1 MDSLSDNYTLELG
14 LVKEYNT
21 QEWLVLDVWML
32 ACQTTSKTNL
42 QILFLNSFTFKY
54 FKLLHLFK
62 LFILIVKFSDTPNSP
77 LLCIKLL

>member
-32 ACQTTSKTNL
+32 ACRTTSKTSL
-42 QILFLNSFTFKY
+42 QILFLNSFT
-54 FKLLHLFK
+54 LS
-62 LFILIVKFSDTPNSP
+62 ILSY
-77 LLCIKLL
+77 CIYLSYLS